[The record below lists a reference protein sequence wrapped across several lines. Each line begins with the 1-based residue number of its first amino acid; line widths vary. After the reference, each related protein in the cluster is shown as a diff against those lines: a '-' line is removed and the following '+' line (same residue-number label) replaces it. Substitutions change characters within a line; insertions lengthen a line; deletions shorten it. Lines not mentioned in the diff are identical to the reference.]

1 MTTLRDQHDGSSA
14 LEIRRR
20 RARFRAEHRGTK
32 EMDWL
37 LGRFAQAMLPQMD
50 DEALEEF
57 EQLLSEQVTSLHQ
70 AIVKDPFSNRKET
83 VAQVKENL
91 KKELHSWRIIGKLF
105 GDRLTRAAIL

>member
-57 EQLLSEQVTSLHQ
+57 ERLLSLSDPDLNAWILDPGLVT
-70 AIVKDPFSNRKET
+70 DTT
-83 VAQVKENL
+83 VAPL
-91 KKELHSWRIIGKLF
+91 ISKLRVF
-105 GDRLTRAAIL
+105 HGLDQDAERAAT